1 MRKPGNPTGKGGF
14 KKGQSGNPGGR
25 PKELKGIQEL
35 ARSHAEMS
43 IETLAKIAKD
53 GQSET
58 ARASAASAASSSSP
72 KSTMAAGASTAS
84 CNTKNERR
92 PLVCRRQSIEPQSAA
107 GHSNRPR
114 SLFLLSLQAL

>member
-35 ARSHAEMS
+35 ARSHAEMA

-53 GQSET
+53 GQSE
-58 ARASAASAASSSSP
+58 ASRASAANSLLDRGYGRPAQFVSGDTERFRSALEMSDDELA
-72 KSTMAAGASTAS
+72 TTAAGGGDGVDSPPQ
-84 CNTKNERR
+84 R
-92 PLVCRRQSIEPQSAA
+92 PKQS
-107 GHSNRPR
+107 R
-114 SLFLLSLQAL
+114 